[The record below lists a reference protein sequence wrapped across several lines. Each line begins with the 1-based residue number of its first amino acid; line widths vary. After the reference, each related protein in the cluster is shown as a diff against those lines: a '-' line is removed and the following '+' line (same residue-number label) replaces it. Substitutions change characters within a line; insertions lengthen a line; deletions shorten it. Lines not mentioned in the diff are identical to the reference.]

1 VSGKEPMPQPG
12 SWKTA
17 AVMTGACLAVSLLP
31 GKSSKKR
38 LAAGILGTL
47 GSLIMRY
54 GIHHAGV
61 APARDP
67 RATFR
72 QQRSGEGTS

>member
-1 VSGKEPMPQPG
+1 
-12 SWKTA
+12 
-17 AVMTGACLAVSLLP
+17 LLP